1 MGGKGAGFGIGSK
14 GSFPAAGRVR
24 EELMLVAGGDGKIGI
39 MSWNMDK
46 AGGQI

>member
-14 GSFPAAGRVR
+14 GSFPAAQCRS
-24 EELMLVAGGDGKIGI
+24 EESVLVAGGDGRIGI